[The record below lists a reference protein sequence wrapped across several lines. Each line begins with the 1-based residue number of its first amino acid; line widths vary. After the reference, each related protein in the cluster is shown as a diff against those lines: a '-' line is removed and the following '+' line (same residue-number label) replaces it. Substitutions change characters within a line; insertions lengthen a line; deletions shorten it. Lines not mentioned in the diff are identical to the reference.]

1 MNIAFYL
8 PQYHP
13 IPEND
18 EWWEPGFT
26 EWTNVTKA
34 RPLFPG
40 HYQPILP
47 SELGFYDLRLDDVRV
62 KQAALAAEYGI
73 SGFCYWHYWFSG
85 KRLLQTPGEM
95 LLMNKSIDFPFCLA
109 WANASWTGIWH
120 GAPNRVLQIQNYPG
134 IEDIVSHLTLLRD
147 YFDDTRYIRVGGKP
161 LLVIFR
167 PIDIPNVDSYIGH
180 IREQAM
186 KLGMGEL
193 HIVGIYGDGAHI
205 PVENPFDGFTIFNL
219 HKLRDMNGGLLRNRF
234 HRLLTTTPVLRKV
247 RRSLSS
253 YPDGLYRY
261 ADAVHHFVEDKVFS
275 KPYYPCVIPGFDNT
289 ARSGTGAFILNDTDP
304 ELFRLACRAAQ
315 RVNRQ
320 NHDLQSITFIKS
332 WNEWAEGN
340 VLEPDRKFGRSFLK
354 VVADELS

>member
-1 MNIAFYL
+1 M
-8 PQYHP
+8 
-13 IPEND
+13 
-18 EWWEPGFT
+18 
-26 EWTNVTKA
+26 
-34 RPLFPG
+34 
-40 HYQPILP
+40 
-47 SELGFYDLRLDDVRV
+47 
-62 KQAALAAEYGI
+62 
-73 SGFCYWHYWFSG
+73 
-85 KRLLQTPGEM
+85 
-95 LLMNKSIDFPFCLA
+95 
-109 WANASWTGIWH
+109 
-120 GAPNRVLQIQNYPG
+120 
-134 IEDIVSHLTLLRD
+134 
-147 YFDDTRYIRVGGKP
+147 
-161 LLVIFR
+161 VIFR

-219 HKLRDMNGGLLRNRF
+219 HKLRDMNGGRLRNRL

-253 YPDGLYRY
+253 YPDGLYGY

-320 NHDLQSITFIKS
+320 NHDSQSITFIKS